1 MSYSATDKLNIIKYS
16 YQYGIDTTLEALRL
30 DSHKNLSKRTL
41 IRWRNRWKLSCETEH
56 GNYEIYNIP
65 KKKIEYK
72 VWKGG
77 DLRVLSDKSKK
88 PIHCRQSKVSGEI
101 LVYVQELRLKYP
113 NLGKDKLKVLVDK
126 FVDQYNL
133 NISLGI
139 QSGSYLKSISISTIG
154 RIIDKFKKQ
163 RIIPTFKYS
172 KQVYLDGRSGQIKQ
186 RLLKSKKQTKRRR
199 KSYQPNKPGDLIQLD
214 AITFYLNG
222 TRRYFVCAVD
232 LVSRYSFVYSYK
244 SLSSNS
250 TKDFFLKMEQVFP
263 YKIKRVQT
271 DNGSE
276 NHKSFQELLES
287 KEITQFW
294 NYPRSPK
301 MNAYIERFNRTIQ
314 EEFANYNL
322 WLLRDDIQ
330 TFNIKLQSYLD
341 FYNTQRPHLGL
352 KRDTGHF
359 ISPME
364 YLKQYHQKCHM

>member
-1 MSYSATDKLNIIKYS
+1 
-16 YQYGIDTTLEALRL
+16 
-30 DSHKNLSKRTL
+30 
-41 IRWRNRWKLSCETEH
+41 
-56 GNYEIYNIP
+56 
-65 KKKIEYK
+65 
-72 VWKGG
+72 
-77 DLRVLSDKSKK
+77 
-88 PIHCRQSKVSGEI
+88 
-101 LVYVQELRLKYP
+101 
-113 NLGKDKLKVLVDK
+113 
-126 FVDQYNL
+126 
-133 NISLGI
+133 
-139 QSGSYLKSISISTIG
+139 
-154 RIIDKFKKQ
+154 
-163 RIIPTFKYS
+163 
-172 KQVYLDGRSGQIKQ
+172 
-186 RLLKSKKQTKRRR
+186 
-199 KSYQPNKPGDLIQLD
+199 
-214 AITFYLNG
+214 
-222 TRRYFVCAVD
+222 
-232 LVSRYSFVYSYK
+232 
-244 SLSSNS
+244 
-250 TKDFFLKMEQVFP
+250 MEQVFP

-341 FYNTQRPHLGL
+341 FYNTQRPHLGI